1 MRLGRRTKHLVK
13 RLVPGD
19 VAVIDHVN
27 IDRIAAEELI
37 ATGVRVVINA
47 SPSSNGRYPNAGPL
61 LLAQAGVRL
70 IDVEDVDPF
79 ELLADGNRV
88 TVAGG
93 AVLGGG
99 RELLRGRVLGVEELE
114 RQRDE
119 QLERV
124 DEALAEFAENT
135 VAHVR
140 QETDLLT
147 GSVEFPPTRAS
158 FRDRHV
164 LIVVRGDRHRR
175 DLKAL
180 RAYIRDVRPLVV
192 AVDGGADG
200 VLEAGMKPDVILG
213 DMDSAGDEALRCGAE
228 LIVHAYPDGRAPG
241 RQRLLDLGLDH
252 TLLPAAGTSEDVA
265 MLMAYEKG
273 ATLIVSVGAHFNLIE
288 FLDRKR
294 GGMSSTF
301 LTRLRIGEK
310 LVDAKGVSR
319 LYNPSSPVR
328 AGGPLPRRLHGPAGD
343 RRDHLAG
350 AQRPGPAGLAEDQ
363 DLARPVAPRRP
374 ASSLPAADGL
384 QRSIPRGL
392 ADRRLPRPRDRDP
405 DRRRV
410 RRRRADQHPQEPRA
424 EPHRQPAGRARTGR
438 RTERQTGPLRRIRQP
453 RLPGAGAGPARRAG
467 GSAWSRSAT
476 CRATRSPRSRK
487 RSARPGRAW
496 SASAWC
502 ASRSTSAASAASSRK
517 PASPTSAATKKRW
530 RNSAPGVG
538 RQLVR
543 GGTLLDRVRSHLFSR
558 ASGNFGALDGVIVVR
573 QTPEEMGAVQRAKAS
588 TLESALMAGI
598 TGTRTPAVGVETSTA
613 EPSSVS
619 FFAGNDLSS
628 VDDVETTAGTGGDG
642 LRPARRRGQ
651 LRRQGLGRPPAA
663 RPAAAGRIALT

>member
-1 MRLGRRTKHLVK
+1 VATASRRRLPALLSRRNGASPVEAIEGRVRLGRRTKHLVK
-13 RLVPGD
+13 RLAPGD

-37 ATGVRVVINA
+37 ACGVGVVINA

-70 IDVEDVDPF
+70 IDVEDADPF
-79 ELLADGNRV
+79 ELLADGSRV

-93 AVLGGG
+93 VVSGGG
-99 RELLRGRVLGVEELE
+99 NELLRGRELGVDELE
-114 RQRDE
+114 RQRTE

-180 RAYIRDVRPLVV
+180 RAYIRDVRPVVV

-200 VLEAGMKPDVILG
+200 VLEAGMKPDVIVG
-213 DMDSAGDEALRCGAE
+213 DMDSAGDDALRCGAE

-241 RQRLLDLGLDH
+241 RQRLLDMGLDH
-252 TLLPAAGTSEDVA
+252 MLLPAAGTSEDVA

-319 LYNPSSPVR
+319 LYNPSSPF
-328 AGGPLPRRLHGPAGD
+328 GPMALF
-343 RRDHLAG
+343 LA
-350 AQRPGPAGLAEDQ
+350 AFMVLLA
-363 DLARPVAPRRP
+363 
-374 ASSLPAADGL
+374 
-384 QRSIPRGL
+384 
-392 ADRRLPRPRDRDP
+392 
-405 DRRRV
+405 
-410 RRRRADQHPQEPRA
+410 
-424 EPHRQPAGRARTGR
+424 
-438 RTERQTGPLRRIRQP
+438 
-453 RLPGAGAGPARRAG
+453 
-467 GSAWSRSAT
+467 
-476 CRATRSPRSRK
+476 
-487 RSARPGRAW
+487 
-496 SASAWC
+496 
-502 ASRSTSAASAASSRK
+502 
-517 PASPTSAATKKRW
+517 
-530 RNSAPGVG
+530 
-538 RQLVR
+538 
-543 GGTLLDRVRSHLFSR
+543 
-558 ASGNFGALDGVIVVR
+558 IVVI
-573 QTPEEMGAVQRAKAS
+573 TSP
-588 TLESALMAGI
+588 ALSDL
-598 TGTRTPAVGVETSTA
+598 VEL
-613 EPSSVS
+613 VW
-619 FFAGNDLSS
+619 LKIKIWL
-628 VDDVETTAGTGGDG
+628 G
-642 LRPARRRGQ
+642 L
-651 LRRQGLGRPPAA
+651 
-663 RPAAAGRIALT
+663 

>member
-1 MRLGRRTKHLVK
+1 MATASRRRFPALLSRRNGAAPVEAIEGRVRLGRRTKHLVK
-13 RLVPGD
+13 KLVPGD

-37 ATGVRVVINA
+37 ASGVGVVINA

-70 IDVEDVDPF
+70 IDVEDADPF
-79 ELLADGNRV
+79 ELLTDGSRV
-88 TVAGG
+88 TVSGGVVLSGG
-93 AVLGGG
+93 A
-99 RELLRGRVLGVEELE
+99 ELLQGKVLGVEELE
-114 RQRDE
+114 RQRTE

-180 RAYIRDVRPLVV
+180 RAYIRDVHPLVV

-200 VLEAGMKPDVILG
+200 VLEAGLKPDVILG

-319 LYNPSSPVR
+319 LYNPSSPF
-328 AGGPLPRRLHGPAGD
+328 GPMALFLAAFMVLLAIVVITSPA
-343 RRDHLAG
+343 LN
-350 AQRPGPAGLAEDQ
+350 
-363 DLARPVAPRRP
+363 DLV
-374 ASSLPAADGL
+374 
-384 QRSIPRGL
+384 
-392 ADRRLPRPRDRDP
+392 
-405 DRRRV
+405 
-410 RRRRADQHPQEPRA
+410 
-424 EPHRQPAGRARTGR
+424 
-438 RTERQTGPLRRIRQP
+438 
-453 RLPGAGAGPARRAG
+453 
-467 GSAWSRSAT
+467 
-476 CRATRSPRSRK
+476 
-487 RSARPGRAW
+487 
-496 SASAWC
+496 
-502 ASRSTSAASAASSRK
+502 
-517 PASPTSAATKKRW
+517 
-530 RNSAPGVG
+530 
-538 RQLVR
+538 QLVW
-543 GGTLLDRVRSHLFSR
+543 LKIKIWL
-558 ASGNFGALDGVIVVR
+558 
-573 QTPEEMGAVQRAKAS
+573 
-588 TLESALMAGI
+588 
-598 TGTRTPAVGVETSTA
+598 
-613 EPSSVS
+613 
-619 FFAGNDLSS
+619 
-628 VDDVETTAGTGGDG
+628 G
-642 LRPARRRGQ
+642 L
-651 LRRQGLGRPPAA
+651 
-663 RPAAAGRIALT
+663 